1 MFYFRAAEAR
11 GKANFG
17 WLNSQHTFSFGD
29 YYDPDHMGIS
39 VLRVINDDI
48 VAPGAGF
55 GEHGHRDME
64 IISYILE
71 GSIEHKDSMGNQ
83 FIVPAGDVQRM
94 SAGTG
99 VRHSEFNASKT
110 EPLKFLQIWIS
121 PNVKGVEPSYEQMPV
136 VQSSTMTPLVTPTGR
151 DGSLSINQ
159 DASLSRL
166 QLQAGESYTL
176 DTQNPSVQKEVGYL
190 HVIAGSAVADQHAL
204 NGQNALK
211 LGDGLGII
219 KDQLSIT
226 AGHEGLVALWFDLP
240 GR

>member
-1 MFYFRAAEAR
+1 MFYFRAATAR

-17 WLNSQHTFSFGD
+17 WLKSLHTFSFGN

-55 GEHGHRDME
+55 DNHGHRDME

-94 SAGTG
+94 TAGTG
-99 VRHSEFNASKT
+99 IMHSEFNASKT

-121 PNVKGVEPSYEQMPV
+121 PNLKGVKPSYEQMPV
-136 VQSSTMTPLVTPTGR
+136 VQSSTMTPLVTPNGR

-159 DASLSRL
+159 DINLFRL
-166 QLQAGESYTL
+166 QLEPGETYDL
-176 DTQNPSVQKEVGYL
+176 VAQKHIGYL
-190 HVIAGSAVADQHAL
+190 HVMEGSAVGDQQIL
-204 NGQNALK
+204 DKQRVLK
-211 LGDGLGII
+211 SGDGLGLIE
-219 KDQLSIT
+219 DQLSIT
-226 AGHEGLVALWFDLP
+226 AGHAGLVALWFELP
-240 GR
+240 AK

>member
-11 GKANFG
+11 GKAKFG
-17 WLNSQHTFSFGD
+17 WLNSQHTFSFGN

-83 FIVPAGDVQRM
+83 FVVPAGDVQIM

-99 VRHSEFNASKT
+99 VMHSEFNASKT

-121 PNVKGVEPSYEQMPV
+121 PNVKSIEPSYEQIPV
-136 VQSSTMTPLVTPTGR
+136 VQSSTMTPLVTPNGR
-151 DGSLSINQ
+151 GGSLSIHQ
-159 DASLSRL
+159 DASLYRL
-166 QLQAGESYTL
+166 KLTAGESYNL
-176 DTQNPSVQKEVGYL
+176 VAQQHVGYL
-190 HVIAGSAVADQHAL
+190 HVIEGNTVGNSSPDNPELSA
-204 NGQNALK
+204 
-211 LGDGLGII
+211 GDGLGII

-226 AGHEGLVALWFDLP
+226 AGDAGLVALWFELP
-240 GR
+240 ST